1 MDVLN
6 MAGITA
12 MTAVPMAW
20 DLGSFLQHATETL
33 KQWGGYL
40 IILIGVV
47 MVVFSVY
54 QIAKGLIS
62 HGKTQTNWAVAII
75 LLVLGGA
82 FMVGGF
88 QFVANIAS
96 GGRKT
101 IEDLGQ
107 TILPMLTTFR

>member
-1 MDVLN
+1 MKKGVCSMSVLKT
-6 MAGITA
+6 M
-12 MTAVPMAW
+12 VPMAW
-20 DLGSFLQHATETL
+20 DLGSFLQHSTETL

-47 MVVFSVY
+47 MVIASVY

-62 HGKTQTNWAVAII
+62 HGKTQTNWAIAII
-75 LLVLGGA
+75 LLILGGA

-88 QFVANIAS
+88 SFVSNIAS

-107 TILPMLTTFR
+107 TILPMLMSF

>member
-1 MDVLN
+1 MSVLN
-6 MAGITA
+6 TM
-12 MTAVPMAW
+12 VLMAW
-20 DLGSFLQHATETL
+20 DLGSFLQHSTETL
-33 KQWGGYL
+33 KKWGGYL

-47 MVVFSVY
+47 MVIASVY

-62 HGKTQTNWAVAII
+62 HGKTQTNWAIAII
-75 LLVLGGA
+75 LLILGGA

-88 QFVANIAS
+88 SFVSNIAS

-107 TILPMLTTFR
+107 TILPMLMPF